1 MRKAVALQL
10 LGPISLFGA
19 MAIAEGGALA
29 LRCAPSSE
37 WLWYVNLKWFAL
49 FQQSH
54 YALNAAVGEGAQ
66 IELVG
71 APLIALAWLGIVFRR
86 TLLLAASSNLTL
98 VYVVFAALSWVRAG
112 APLSASL
119 AEQSTVATDSGVILL
134 AALVSLCVL
143 SFAVSHVIYL
153 QKAMSETL

>member
-10 LGPISLFGA
+10 LGLISLFGA

-54 YALNAAVGEGAQ
+54 YALTAAVGDGAQ

-153 QKAMSETL
+153 QKAMSQTQ